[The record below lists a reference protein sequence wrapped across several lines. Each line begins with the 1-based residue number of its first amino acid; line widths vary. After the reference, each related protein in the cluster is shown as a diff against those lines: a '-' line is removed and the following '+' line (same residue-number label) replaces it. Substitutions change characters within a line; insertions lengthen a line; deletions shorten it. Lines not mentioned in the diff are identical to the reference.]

1 MYLLL
6 PMNHHSLPSDD
17 LPPLKLEE
25 TDSSLIRQLEEALSR
40 YFYESCD
47 GVTQALLTNCEW
59 YFTAISTAPTLVIKG
74 ANSAMNQ
81 RVFNH
86 IVAIAT
92 ALSEFSASAK
102 VVIGATIGQEAFV
115 EIRVDEIS
123 AYQDPL

>member
-1 MYLLL
+1 
-6 PMNHHSLPSDD
+6 MNHHSLPSDD
-17 LPPLKLEE
+17 LPPLKREE
-25 TDSSLIRQLEEALSR
+25 TDSSLSRQLEEALSR

-59 YFTAISTAPTLVIKG
+59 YFATISTVPTLVING

-92 ALSEFSASAK
+92 ALSEFSVSAE
-102 VVIGATIGQEAFV
+102 VVIGSSVGQEAFAEV
-115 EIRVDEIS
+115 RVDEIS

>member
-1 MYLLL
+1 
-6 PMNHHSLPSDD
+6 MNHHSLPSDD

-59 YFTAISTAPTLVIKG
+59 YFTTISTVPTLVING
-74 ANSAMNQ
+74 ADSAMNQ

-92 ALSEFSASAK
+92 ALSEFSISAK
-102 VVIGATIGQEAFV
+102 VVIGSTIGQEVFV

>member
-1 MYLLL
+1 
-6 PMNHHSLPSDD
+6 MNHHSLPFDD

-25 TDSSLIRQLEEALSR
+25 TDSSLSRQLEEALSR

-59 YFTAISTAPTLVIKG
+59 YFATISTIPTLVING

-92 ALSEFSASAK
+92 ALSEFAVSAK
-102 VVIGATIGQEAFV
+102 IVIGLSIGQEAFA
-115 EIRVDEIS
+115 EIQVDEIS

>member
-1 MYLLL
+1 MTY
-6 PMNHHSLPSDD
+6 HSLPSDD

-25 TDSSLIRQLEEALSR
+25 TDSSLSRQLEEALSR

-59 YFTAISTAPTLVIKG
+59 YFTTISTLPTLVING
-74 ANSAMNQ
+74 ANSAMNH

-92 ALSEFSASAK
+92 ALSEFSVSAR
-102 VVIGATIGQEAFV
+102 VLIGASIGQEAFV
-115 EIRVDEIS
+115 EIQVDEVS

>member
-1 MYLLL
+1 MTY
-6 PMNHHSLPSDD
+6 HSLPSDD

-25 TDSSLIRQLEEALSR
+25 TDSSLSRQLEEALSR

-59 YFTAISTAPTLVIKG
+59 YFTTISTLPTLVING

-92 ALSEFSASAK
+92 ALSEFSVSAR
-102 VVIGATIGQEAFV
+102 VLIGASIGQEAFV